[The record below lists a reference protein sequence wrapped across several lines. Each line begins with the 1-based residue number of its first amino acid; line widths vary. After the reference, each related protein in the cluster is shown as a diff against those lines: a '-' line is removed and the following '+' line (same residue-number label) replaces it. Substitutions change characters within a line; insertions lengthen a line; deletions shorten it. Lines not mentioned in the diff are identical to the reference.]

1 MKPVALKVFLA
12 TLYTDADTRNR
23 FLASPEATAREAG
36 LAYPDVAA
44 LVDIDRAGL
53 IMAAKCYTHKRTQ
66 HRQPKRK
73 FAELS
78 MAWVRRR

>member
-1 MKPVALKVFLA
+1 MKPVALEVFLA

-23 FLASPEATAREAG
+23 FLATPETTARAAG
-36 LAYPDVAA
+36 LTEEDVAA

-53 IMAAKCYTHKRTQ
+53 IMAAKSYTHKRAQ

-78 MAWVRRR
+78 MAWVRNR

>member
-1 MKPVALKVFLA
+1 MKPVALEVFLA

-36 LAYPDVAA
+36 LADPDVAA

-53 IMAAKCYTHKRTQ
+53 IMAANSYARKRAQ

-73 FAELS
+73 FGELFL
-78 MAWVRRR
+78 AWVRRR